1 MNSSNADKFK
11 KEDKKAFKL
20 FALFIFL
27 GALVGGIFG
36 ALSSSIN
43 TNISH
48 MLASKIMS
56 FLSIITPF
64 ANLFLSIFVIIVT
77 QILYKNSRS
86 KYEIWKKECE
96 VNEDEEGIERIENK
110 LSYIMLLSTINTIF
124 AFFFFGAGAIFF
136 QDEMYHDSFC
146 IVKDLSM
153 FVGFLLSIAYTIVIQ
168 KKVVNFEKEINPILK
183 GSIYD
188 VKFAKKWLDSCDEA
202 LKLNIY
208 KSAYKAYTAVNV
220 TCVTLWLC
228 CIIIS
233 TFWDIG
239 IMPMVVV
246 TIIWLVQTISY
257 HIESIRLSKFIQSNN
272 DMNQ

>member
-43 TNISH
+43 TNISG
-48 MLASKIMS
+48 MIASYMMD

-64 ANLFLSIFVIIVT
+64 ASLVFCILIIIIAQV
-77 QILYKNSRS
+77 LYKNSRS

-96 VNEDEEGIERIENK
+96 VNEDEEGIERIEDK
-110 LSYIMLLSTINTIF
+110 LTYILLLATINTIF
-124 AFFFFGAGAIFF
+124 AFFFFGVGTILLPLDGE
-136 QDEMYHDSFC
+136 QGRLS
-146 IVKDLSM
+146 IVKVLSM
-153 FVGFLLSIAYTIVIQ
+153 FVGFLLSIAYSIIIQ

-183 GSIYD
+183 GSVYD

-202 LKLNIY
+202 IKLNIY
-208 KSAYKAYTAVNV
+208 KSAYRAYTAVNF
-220 TCVTLWLC
+220 TCIILWIC
-228 CIIIS
+228 CIIAS
-233 TFWDIG
+233 SFWDIG
-239 IMPMVVV
+239 IMPLVVV

-257 HIESIRLSKFIQSNN
+257 YIESIRLSKFNSVK
-272 DMNQ
+272 